1 MKAST
6 AIPLAVLLLAGVSLN
21 AQETPKETKPAA
33 APADPFLKEKEKKK
47 EQGEEGP
54 ATHTNVGV
62 VVQYVDVKRERW
74 QQWLTENDASVDATP
89 LRKEVETWITAGDAN
104 LAESSLV
111 MGKSGQRA
119 KVESVRWVIH
129 PSQFLED
136 GSGQPFP
143 DTTEPRI
150 VGTTTE
156 VDALLGSDGTVDLN
170 FAPER
175 VVYAG
180 ENPPRLEAG
189 VMDGDLR
196 YPLFDLQKVTTSVSL
211 DPRSWCLVGCE
222 QSLER
227 AATHQTLVF
236 ARPFVHRFEEL
247 PAKAESGQ
255 QGMLTFSWLE
265 VSHEIFTESLIGLG
279 DPSPWIGGDFHEEVK
294 KSGAKVLEE
303 RSHHFKSGLR
313 SKNESIREVIH
324 PTIWVKPTEGAF
336 ATPGGFETR
345 NVGTTV
351 EIDPVLSTGGGML
364 DINMVP
370 QISARVGDDVFHRIL
385 FDGEWKPNVTMP
397 AFYTMQPT
405 TQLSLPLNTHVLV
418 AAMSPPDEKGWTDPS
433 RKVLLFVK
441 FSR

>member
-21 AQETPKETKPAA
+21 AQETPKETKPSA

-265 VSHEIFTESLIGLG
+265 VSHEIFNESLIGLG